1 MNKSTAMAAA
11 IAAAAT
17 VIVGCASKPKQSNAG
32 HGNQTDAVKPWI
44 EQRVDANKA
53 FASQCTVGSVATAIN
68 AIGAPLQ
75 LMQRNAY
82 DKVDKAYA
90 NYKGRKI
97 NAAVMNDVSAG
108 SALTDVLAK
117 LSPED
122 KTARDNYIKY
132 VENED
137 FGERENLLKAML
149 PKLAQAGVEIGS
161 LVVMAKKD
169 PNFAKLTGLAMAT
182 QVRNVNKDADALQ
195 KILADTNKATEFWK
209 ALDEQDKR
217 IQEDQKKMEAEAA
230 K

>member
-1 MNKSTAMAAA
+1 MAAA
-11 IAAAAT
+11 IAAAAM

-75 LMQRNAY
+75 LMQRQAY
-82 DKVDKAYA
+82 DKVDVAYA
-90 NYKGRKI
+90 NAKGRRI
-97 NAAVMNDVSAG
+97 WSAIDNDAKNGANKADLYANLSA
-108 SALTDVLAK
+108 
-117 LSPED
+117 ED
-122 KTARDNYIKY
+122 KAAYDAYQKY
-132 VENED
+132 CKDQD